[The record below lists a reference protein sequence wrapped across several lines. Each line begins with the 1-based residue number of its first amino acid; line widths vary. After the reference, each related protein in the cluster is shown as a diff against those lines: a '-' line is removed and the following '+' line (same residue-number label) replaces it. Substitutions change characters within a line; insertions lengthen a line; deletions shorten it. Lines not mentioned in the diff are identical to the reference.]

1 MSVNLTY
8 PEIVGAFGDLIGGI
22 EWWTGTSPNKATIS
36 IGSVKDIDLSDVDPD
51 VNVDDVSSYK
61 LNVLDINDKLYI
73 EGHFYYSDSVD
84 VGKVLYANFNLKDRV
99 SGRSKNMTGANTG
112 RPYVTGFLS
121 GMYSGSYGHDI
132 FYVSPTMLST
142 YKAKLCLITEYPT
155 PTFAD
160 GFGLI
165 LLLPTLSTKWPAT
178 IQSWAHVV
186 DNYVGDSSN
195 KYYWETIPEGG
206 GSIYYPFAGAA
217 GEVMWVNDLTY
228 FTNFL
233 KDYDPS
239 ITIDDIID
247 IRDADDPVQDV
258 DPSKPGGGKGSWD
271 KKTDPVD
278 FPGLPTGGAL
288 KTGGCKAYIMQRND
302 LLTMFLKLWDKSVF
316 DIDNFQRLFDD
327 PMEALISLQ
336 VLPVTPSGTVN
347 NAVYIGNF
355 DTTVTGIS
363 VDNQYLTVDCGAVE
377 LKEFWGSALDYS
389 PYTKVDICLPFIGIK
404 QLNVEDVMNNT
415 IHIKYNVDVLTG
427 DCIAFIKCG
436 TSVLYKY
443 NGNLLQTS
451 PVSSQTN
458 DLGLNALK
466 GSLSAVASIAAGAA
480 VGGAAGAAMKIGGA
494 GVSAANAVS
503 SSKVTTQRVGN
514 ISGGVSLMDDF
525 VPYLIVHRPIQSLAK
540 TYAQNKGYTSNIS
553 ATLSSLTGYTEVEY
567 IHLTGINGATDAELN
582 EIERLL
588 KEGVII

>member
-1 MSVNLTY
+1 MALNLTY
-8 PEIVGAFGDLIGGI
+8 PEIIGEFAGLNGGI
-22 EWWTGTSPNKATIS
+22 EWWTGTYPNKGTVR
-36 IGSVKDIDLSDVDPD
+36 IGSVKDIDLKAVDPD
-51 VNVDDVSSYK
+51 VHIDDNSSYK
-61 LNVLDINDKLYI
+61 INLLDINDRIALS
-73 EGHFYYSDSVD
+73 GHFWYVD
-84 VGKVLYANFNLKDRV
+84 DGDIKVLRSYFYLKNKNTNQEKASVGSSTGSPYASNFLDGSM
-99 SGRSKNMTGANTG
+99 SG
-112 RPYVTGFLS
+112 
-121 GMYSGSYGHDI
+121 YSGQNH
-132 FYVSPTMLST
+132 FYVPYNLLQQFN
-142 YKAKLCLITEYPT
+142 AKLCLLTEYPNEG
-155 PTFAD
+155 PTFAN
-160 GFGLI
+160 GFGIVMLF
-165 LLLPTLSTKWPAT
+165 PTYNTKYPAT
-178 IQSWAHVV
+178 LQSWNDIT
-186 DNYVGDSSN
+186 DNKTGDSSL
-195 KYYWETIPEGG
+195 KSYWESVTGE
-206 GSIYYPFAGAA
+206 SIYYPFCGAA
-217 GEVMWVNDLTY
+217 NSVLWVNDYNY
-228 FTNFL
+228 FINFL

-239 ITIDDIID
+239 ITIDDIITV
-247 IRDADDPVQDV
+247 RDADDPVQDN
-258 DPSKPGGGKGSWD
+258 DPSKPGGGGGSWD

-302 LLTMFLKLWDKSVF
+302 LLTMFLKLWDKTVF

-336 VLPVTPSGTVN
+336 VLPVTPSGNVN

-363 VDNQYLTVDCGAVE
+363 VDNQYLTVDCGSVE

-436 TSVLYKY
+436 ASVLYKY

-525 VPYLIVHRPIQSLAK
+525 VPYLIIHRPIQSLAK

-567 IHLTGINGATDAELN
+567 IHLTGISGATDSELN

-588 KEGVII
+588 KDGVII

>member
-1 MSVNLTY
+1 MALNLTY
-8 PEIVGAFGDLIGGI
+8 PEIIGEFAGLNGGI
-22 EWWTGTSPNKATIS
+22 EWWTGQTPNKGTVRV
-36 IGSVKDIDLSDVDPD
+36 GSVKDIDLKA
-51 VNVDDVSSYK
+51 VNPTVHFDDTSSYK
-61 LNVLDINDKLYI
+61 ITLLDIDDNLSID
-73 EGHFYYSDSVD
+73 GHFWFGDDSETTALTASFYLKKKST
-84 VGKVLYANFNLKDRV
+84 GQIKPMGYAW
-99 SGRSKNMTGANTG
+99 SGQ
-112 RPYVTGFLS
+112 PLVHGFLS
-121 GMYSGSYGHDI
+121 GLFGGWSGTRH
-132 FYVSPTMLST
+132 FYIPQNLLQQ
-142 YKAKLCLITEYPT
+142 YKAKICLITTYPEQG

-160 GFGLI
+160 GFGLVM
-165 LLLPTLSTKWPAT
+165 LFPTYNTDFPAT
-178 IQSWAHVV
+178 FQSWADIT
-186 DNYVGDSSN
+186 DNKMGDSTNPS
-195 KYYWETIPEGG
+195 YWTTMSGD
-206 GSIYYPFAGAA
+206 SVYYPFDGAK
-217 GEVMWVNDLTY
+217 GLILWVNDYTR
-228 FTNFL
+228 FINFL
-233 KDYDPS
+233 KEYEPS
-239 ITIDDIID
+239 VSLDDLITI
-247 IRDADDPVQDV
+247 RSADDPVQDN
-258 DPSKPGGGKGSWD
+258 DPSKPGGGGGSWD

-288 KTGGCKAYIMQRND
+288 RTGGCKAYIMQRND
-302 LLTMFLKLWDKSVF
+302 LLTMFLKLWNKEIF
-316 DIDNFQRLFDD
+316 DIDNFQRLFED
-327 PMEALISLQ
+327 PMEALISLH
-336 VLPVTPSGTVN
+336 VLPVTPSGGVT
-347 NAVYIGNF
+347 NAVYIGTF

-363 VDNQYLTVDCGAVE
+363 VDNQYLTVDCGSVE

-436 TSVLYKY
+436 ASVLYKY

-553 ATLSSLTGYTEVEY
+553 AALSSLNGYTEVEY
-567 IHLTGINGATDAELN
+567 IHLDGISGATDAELK
-582 EIERLL
+582 EIEGLL
-588 KEGVII
+588 KNGVII

>member
-1 MSVNLTY
+1 MALDLTY
-8 PEIVGAFGDLIGGI
+8 PEIIGSFGDLIGGI
-22 EWWTGTSPNKATIS
+22 EWWNGQTPNKGTIR
-36 IGSVKDIDLSDVDPD
+36 IGSVKDVDISVVDPD
-51 VNVDDVSSYK
+51 VNVSDATSYK
-61 LNVLDINDKLYI
+61 IDAIDINDKLCIQLRFWYDD
-73 EGHFYYSDSVD
+73 HVTY
-84 VGKVLYANFNLKDRV
+84 GKILRANAYLKNKV
-99 SGRSKNMTGANTG
+99 NGNTLQMNGASSG

-121 GMYSGSYGHDI
+121 GMDNGASGGNF
-132 FYVSPTMLST
+132 FYVSPAMAAT
-142 YKAKLCLITEYPT
+142 YKGKLCLITEYPT

-160 GFGLI
+160 GFGII
-165 LLLPTLSTKWPAT
+165 LLLPTVNTKFPAT
-178 IQSWAHVV
+178 IQSWADIT
-186 DNYVGDSSN
+186 DNKMGDSSS
-195 KYYWETIPEGG
+195 KFYWETIPEGAD
-206 GSIYYPFAGAA
+206 SIYYPFAGAA
-217 GEVMWVNDLTY
+217 REVLWVNDYVY

-233 KDYDPS
+233 KQLDPS
-239 ITIDDIID
+239 ATLDDIITV
-247 IRDADDPVQDV
+247 RDADDPVQDV
-258 DPSKPGGGKGSWD
+258 DPSKPGGGGGSWD

-288 KTGGCKAYIMQRND
+288 RTGGCKAYIMQRND
-302 LLTMFLKLWDKSVF
+302 LLTMFMKLWNKEIF
-316 DIDNFQRLFDD
+316 DIDNFQRLFED
-327 PMEALISLQ
+327 PMEAIISLQ
-336 VLPVTPSGTVN
+336 VLPVTPSGSVT
-347 NAVYIGNF
+347 NAVYIGTF

-363 VDNQYLTVDCGAVE
+363 VDNQYLTVDCGAIE

-436 TSVLYKY
+436 ESVLYKY

-466 GSLSAVASIAAGAA
+466 GSLSAIASIAAGAA

-553 ATLSSLTGYTEVEY
+553 ATLSSLSGYTEVEY
-567 IHLTGINGATDAELN
+567 IHLIGISGATDAELN

-588 KEGVII
+588 KSGVLI